1 MSKRRRFNQDVPSG
15 DGMDAWAK
23 EVREQAGKLPPG
35 PEREALL
42 KKLRQANTAAHIE
55 EWANSP
61 GLKPPT

>member
-1 MSKRRRFNQDVPSG
+1 MSKRQPFNQDAPSR
-15 DGMDAWAK
+15 DRIETWAK

-42 KKLRQANTAAHIE
+42 KKLRQARTAAHIE

-61 GLKPPT
+61 GLKPPK

>member
-1 MSKRRRFNQDVPSG
+1 MSKRRRFNQEAPPR
-15 DGMDAWAK
+15 DGTDAWAR
-23 EVREQAGKLPPG
+23 ELREQAGKLPPG

-55 EWANSP
+55 QWANSP

>member
-1 MSKRRRFNQDVPSG
+1 MSKRRRFSQDAPSG
-15 DGMDAWAK
+15 DRMDAWAR